1 MVYGTQI
8 TNDIGVMCTNLAI
21 QRGPHI
27 VDKSSMYSIQAN
39 TIRSLRGLH
48 NLESSQLSL
57 FSDSV
62 RHPTLRQLSF
72 IYIYI
77 VHTVIIED
85 IQELSENRS
94 SIWNGFGRAEKSIS
108 NRR

>member
-72 IYIYI
+72 IYIYS
-77 VHTVIIED
+77 TYRYYRRYSGIIGKP
-85 IQELSENRS
+85 IFYLKRVWTRGK
-94 SIWNGFGRAEKSIS
+94 IHFK
-108 NRR
+108 